1 MKVNVLEA
9 HDRLKHLI
17 KDQSANIFQGA
28 EDCLKRNP
36 FSLSI
41 QEKSPYIYIFS
52 HPRTLEL
59 DERISKYNKDFER
72 SMTETNYKR
81 KYLKLE
87 DVPDKALFWDP
98 RLSIPEAQSNSYL
111 FRAKSHTDEIEV
123 IWMLPAPEMWD
134 QYDEGKVTESNWC
147 SWSINQYKSNKKVL
161 ERPHP
166 EDMPEEK
173 ARLIMKAVVDEKLFQ
188 VRQDKMMNRIYLP

>member
-28 EDCLKRNP
+28 EDCLKKNTL
-36 FSLSI
+36 SLAI
-41 QEKSPYIYIFS
+41 QEKSPYIYIFA
-52 HPRTLEL
+52 HPRTA
-59 DERISKYNKDFER
+59 DDGVNKV
-72 SMTETNYKR
+72 MY
-81 KYLKLE
+81 
-87 DVPDKALFWDP
+87 WDP

-123 IWMLPAPEMWD
+123 IWMIPAPEMWA

-147 SWSINQYKSNKKVL
+147 SWSINQYKTNKKTL

-166 EDMPEEK
+166 GDVPEEK